1 MRRGRSLFVMPVLAI
16 LLASCTSPFRVAG
29 APTFGRV
36 DDISVADIQAAVS
49 AYRASIVDHDQAIG
63 PIEVISHDEIRIY
76 QGNELRN
83 YISMERV
90 KGQWRLGSVVLRH
103 PAY

>member
-1 MRRGRSLFVMPVLAI
+1 MPVLAI
-16 LLASCTSPFRVAG
+16 LPASCSSPLRIAG

-49 AYRASIVDHDQAIG
+49 AYRASSVDHDQAFG
-63 PIEVISHDEIRIY
+63 QIEVISHDEIRIY

-83 YISMERV
+83 YTSMERI
-90 KGQWRLGSVVLRH
+90 KGRWRLDSVALRH

>member
-1 MRRGRSLFVMPVLAI
+1 MPVLAI
-16 LLASCTSPFRVAG
+16 LPASCSSPLRIAG

-36 DDISVADIQAAVS
+36 DDISVADIQATVS
-49 AYRASIVDHDQAIG
+49 AYRASIVDHDQAFG
-63 PIEVISHDEIRIY
+63 QIEVISHDEIRIY

-83 YISMERV
+83 YTSMERV
-90 KGQWRLGSVVLRH
+90 EGRWRLDSVVLRH

>member
-1 MRRGRSLFVMPVLAI
+1 MPVLAI
-16 LLASCTSPFRVAG
+16 LPASCSSPLRIAG

-49 AYRASIVDHDQAIG
+49 AYRASIVDHDQAFG
-63 PIEVISHDEIRIY
+63 PIEVIGHDEIRIY

-83 YISMERV
+83 YTSMEPV
-90 KGQWRLGSVVLRH
+90 KGRWRLDSVVLWH

>member
-1 MRRGRSLFVMPVLAI
+1 MRAGRSLFLMPALAI
-16 LLASCTSPFRVAG
+16 LLASCSSPLRVAG
-29 APTFGRV
+29 ARTFGRV

-49 AYRASIVDHDQAIG
+49 AYRALIVDHDQAIG

-83 YISMERV
+83 YTSMELV
-90 KGQWRLGSVVLRH
+90 KGKWRLGSVVLRH